1 MDVSSYVLLSH
12 EQALRRR
19 LDVTAN
25 NMANSSTVGFKRE
38 QPLFHE
44 YVEKTREAPIEDA
57 KKTSFVLDY
66 GAIHDVTQ
74 GAFQATGNPLDVMI
88 DGPGYLNV
96 ETADGGIAYTRA
108 GFIKILESGDL
119 ATSSGHRILGDNG
132 RPITVPP
139 EQMNS
144 ITIAAD
150 GTVMGRE
157 GPLGRIGITSFAD
170 ENMVSPR
177 GDGMMAG
184 TGGQAIAAGQTKLKV
199 GGVEASN
206 VQPIVETTAMVEIL
220 RSYQSSMRMSEALN
234 DMRKTAI
241 DKLGRIN

>member
-44 YVEKTREAPIEDA
+44 YVEQTEEAPVEDA

-66 GAIHDVTQ
+66 GAVHDTTQ
-74 GAFQATGNPLDVMI
+74 GAFQATGNPLDVMV

-96 ETADGGIAYTRA
+96 ETPGGGVAYTRA
-108 GFIKILESGDL
+108 GFIKILETGELAVSGGQRL
-119 ATSSGHRILGDNG
+119 LGVNG
-132 RPITVPP
+132 RPITVPAD
-139 EQMNS
+139 QKATV
-144 ITIAAD
+144 TIAAD
-150 GTVMGRE
+150 GTVMTRE
-157 GPLGRIGITSFAD
+157 GEVGRIAITSFAD

-177 GDGMMAG
+177 GDGLMTG
-184 TGGQAIAAGQTKLKV
+184 TGGRQLAAAETRLRI

-206 VQPIVETTAMVEIL
+206 VQPIVETTAMVEVL
-220 RSYQSSMRMSEALN
+220 RAYQTSQRMSESLGEL
-234 DMRKTAI
+234 RKRAI
-241 DKLGRIN
+241 DRLGRVN